1 MNRSKGFTLLEVM
14 VSVGILAMI
23 MVLVWTSTSQSLRSK
38 DRTEARDLLFH
49 SGQVALRKLS
59 DDIAVAFLT
68 KASTTTTTPAAGAMP
83 PTPTAATATATATGF
98 KTFFIGEDRGERD
111 ALRFTSLSHMRLVR
125 NSKESDQAR
134 VSYEVVPHPEEKDY
148 FNLVRREQ
156 PWLGDETEVE
166 GRAFTLAEKIKNFE
180 VEYYDER
187 KNDWGKEWDTT
198 KVDWKDRLPMAVR
211 ITIVFADPDGGEQ
224 EIPLMTSVM
233 PAMWNSPLQL

>member
-1 MNRSKGFTLLEVM
+1 MNRSRGFTLLEVM
-14 VSVGILAMI
+14 VSVGILGMI

-49 SGQVALRKLS
+49 SGQVALRKIS

-68 KASTTTTTPAAGAMP
+68 KATTTTPAAGATA
-83 PTPTAATATATATGF
+83 PTPTAATAVPTGF

-125 NSKESDQAR
+125 DSKESDQVR
-134 VSYEVVPHPEEKDY
+134 ISYEVVPHPEERDY

-156 PWLGDETEVE
+156 PWLDDTTEVE

-187 KNDWGKEWDTT
+187 KNDWSKEWDTT
-198 KVDWKDRLPMAVR
+198 KIDWKDRLPMAVR
-211 ITIVFADPDGGEQ
+211 ITIVFADPDGGDR
-224 EIPLMTSVM
+224 EIPLMISVM